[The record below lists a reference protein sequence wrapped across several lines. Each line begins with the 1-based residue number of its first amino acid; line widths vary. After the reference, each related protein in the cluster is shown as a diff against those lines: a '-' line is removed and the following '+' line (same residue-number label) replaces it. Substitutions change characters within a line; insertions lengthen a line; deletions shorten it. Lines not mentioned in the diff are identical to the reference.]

1 MYPIGDFLTKL
12 KNAQDA
18 KKESVIFSYSNKIFN
33 IAKILEKNN
42 FVAQVSLKEKNNN
55 RYIKVKLQYI
65 EGFPAINGVKLI
77 SKPGRRLYIGYKDIK
92 PIKQRYGLGIIS
104 TPLGILNVEEAKKL
118 KVGGEYIAQIW

>member
-1 MYPIGDFLTKL
+1 MYLIGDFLTKL

-42 FVAQVSLKEKNNN
+42 FVAQVSLKEKNNK

-104 TPLGILNVEEAKKL
+104 TPLGILNIEEAKKL